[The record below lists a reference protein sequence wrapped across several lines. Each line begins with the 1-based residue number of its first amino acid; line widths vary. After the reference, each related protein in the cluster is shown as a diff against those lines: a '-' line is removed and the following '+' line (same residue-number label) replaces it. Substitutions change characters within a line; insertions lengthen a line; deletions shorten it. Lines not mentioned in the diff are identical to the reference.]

1 MDNQHNNTPNPE
13 NQDWLDEILGE
24 APQAQ
29 ELGPD
34 ESVELSSSLTHPN
47 DAELERILAEDW
59 SSHEEEHTQEEDLTQ
74 RFAVPE
80 EKEPEP
86 DEEEVPVQESAPKQT
101 AVVKGRPKR
110 KGSFFLILPI
120 PHFLSAAIWLA
131 IIVAV
136 GVSLGRLAWVCLS
149 DIMAFGKESQKVTI
163 TITESDDIDTISE
176 KLGKANLVRYPKL
189 FKYFAQITGKDEN
202 ISTGTFTLNA
212 HFDYNAMI
220 NSMTYY
226 GSSREEVDIMFPEG
240 YNCAQV
246 FALLEEKGVCTVE
259 ELEDWAAN
267 GELSEYW
274 FLEGVKRGD
283 RYCLEGYLF
292 PDTYT
297 FYTDD
302 EPRRVLEKFLDGFDY
317 RFTDLMRE
325 RLDEINVNF
334 AAKLQAEGYDQ
345 SYIDS
350 HRITIREV
358 VIIASLIEKET
369 AGADESY
376 KIASVIY
383 NRLSDSSTP
392 HFLNIDAAL
401 VYALDGNID
410 PATGKSKPLTEEDK
424 LLNSPYNTYMY
435 TGLIPTPIANPG
447 RDCLNAALVPEDTDY
462 YYYAYNP
469 DTGRHHFTNTYDEHL
484 AFLQKLG

>member
-1 MDNQHNNTPNPE
+1 MDKERKDGHSFDVE
-13 NQDWLDEILGE
+13 SWLDEVLGKLPIAE
-24 APQAQ
+24 

-34 ESVELSSSLTHPN
+34 ETAVSSAKLTHPK
-47 DAELERILAEDW
+47 DAELEKILSEDW
-59 SSHEEEHTQEEDLTQ
+59 ASVPDEAELEAHAEDLTQ
-74 RFAVPE
+74 RFVPPVEDLPE
-80 EKEPEP
+80 ETSAEEPEP
-86 DEEEVPVQESAPKQT
+86 APVQ
-101 AVVKGRPKR
+101 KGRPKR
-110 KGSFFLILPI
+110 KKGVGLLGI
-120 PHFLSAAIWLA
+120 PHLLSTVIWLA
-131 IIVAV
+131 LILAV
-136 GVSLGRLAWVCLS
+136 GVSLGRLIWVCCA

-163 TITESDDIDTISE
+163 TITDADDIDSVSQ
-176 KLGKANLVRYPKL
+176 KLGKAKLVRYPEL
-189 FKYFAQITGKDEN
+189 FKFFAQITGKDEN
-202 ISTGTFTLNA
+202 ISSGTFTLNS

-220 NSMTYY
+220 NAMTSYA
-226 GSSREEVDIMFPEG
+226 SAREEVDIMFPEG

-246 FALLEEKGVCTVE
+246 FQLLEEKGVCTVK
-259 ELEDWAAN
+259 ELEDWAAT
-267 GELSEYW
+267 GELSDYW
-274 FLEGVKRGD
+274 FLEGVSRGN

-297 FYTDD
+297 FYTND

-317 RFTDLMRE
+317 RFTDLMKE
-325 RLDEINVNF
+325 RLEEINVSF
-334 AAKLQAEGYDQ
+334 AEKLRSEGYDQ

-350 HRITIREV
+350 HQITIREI

-376 KIASVIY
+376 TISSVIY
-383 NRLSDSSTP
+383 NRLSDSSNP

-410 PATGKSKPLTEEDK
+410 PETGKSKPLTESDK

-435 TGLIPTPIANPG
+435 AGLIPGPIANPG

-469 DTGRHHFTNTYDEHL
+469 DTGRHHFTRTYDEHL
-484 AFLQKLG
+484 AFLAKLG